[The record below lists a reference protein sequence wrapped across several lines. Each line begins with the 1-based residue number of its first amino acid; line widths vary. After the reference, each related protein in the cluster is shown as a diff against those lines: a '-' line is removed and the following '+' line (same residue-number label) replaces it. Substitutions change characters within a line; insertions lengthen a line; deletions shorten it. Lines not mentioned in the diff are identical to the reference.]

1 VVSLLE
7 KHLLN
12 VHSLNTI
19 KNRIEEMASSGTND
33 NRLAETEK
41 KLSDVK
47 TALKN
52 VADAVA
58 AGLLSEALVERLRSL
73 EQEKAELEAVLSE
86 SQSTCDDV
94 TVDTKFILSQY
105 AEVKDSPS
113 SPAYK
118 EFICSLIDKITVGK
132 YTVSITLKTGLDI
145 FPCLDTTFNVRRQ
158 EIYDQREKTA

>member
-1 VVSLLE
+1 
-7 KHLLN
+7 
-12 VHSLNTI
+12 
-19 KNRIEEMASSGTND
+19 MASSGTND
-33 NRLAETEK
+33 NRFVETEK

-47 TALKN
+47 IALKN

-58 AGLLSEALVERLRSL
+58 AGLLSEALIERLKSL

-94 TVDTKFILSQY
+94 TVDTKLILSQY

-118 EFICSLIDKITVGK
+118 EFICGFIDRIEIGK
-132 YTVSITLKTGLDI
+132 YSVSITLKTGLDI

-158 EIYDQREKTA
+158 EIYEKGEKTA